1 MWGYYRT
8 FSRRYF
14 VLEKY
19 NCLTERS
26 QWESSQISIWH
37 AKVPVMG
44 RALVFSLSDNEL
56 SEHFEIGSS
65 ANCKMRR
72 KLWIVENL

>member
-26 QWESSQISIWH
+26 QWESSHTSILR
-37 AKVPVMG
+37 AKVSITG
-44 RALVFSLSDNEL
+44 RALVFSLSDNKL
-56 SEHFEIGSS
+56 SEHFEVGSS
-65 ANCKMRR
+65 TNCKMRR
-72 KLWIVENL
+72 ILWIVENL